1 MFLIRSRVAFFLIT
15 LFFAVAC
22 VPYTAFEEG
31 RQYVLQE
38 DADSAFHYISSLP
51 GDEGAGDAPGII
63 GSLVVLRMRLCRS
76 LAPCPLLPDSLEH
89 PPQYLPILHM
99 NDA

>member
-1 MFLIRSRVAFFLIT
+1 MVRIRSRAAFFLLA

-22 VPYTAFEEG
+22 VPYTTFEEG

-51 GDEGAGDAPGII
+51 GDEGAADAPGVI
-63 GSLVVLRMRLCRS
+63 GSLVVLRTRLCRS
-76 LAPCPLLPDSLEH
+76 IDPCPLLPDSLEH
-89 PPQYLPILHM
+89 PPQCLPSFSI
-99 NDA
+99 